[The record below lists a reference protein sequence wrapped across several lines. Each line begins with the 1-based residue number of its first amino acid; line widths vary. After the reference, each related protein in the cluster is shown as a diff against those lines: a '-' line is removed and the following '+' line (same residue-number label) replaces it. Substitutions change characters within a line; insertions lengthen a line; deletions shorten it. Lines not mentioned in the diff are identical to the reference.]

1 MAPLAKAFIDMGW
14 KVTGSDQEKVYPPE
28 STYLQNNNILY
39 CKSYSAKNVP
49 HEADLVVVGRSAL
62 LVDANNPE
70 YLQAKSLGLETVSYP
85 EVIGEFVVKEN
96 SIVIAGTYGKTTI
109 SALVAWILTCAKL
122 NPSYMIGGIPLNL
135 IDGVK
140 ITNSEWSVVEG
151 DEIPS
156 LLKTGPLKFMFY
168 KPKYLLLTATKWDH
182 PEIYKS
188 EDQYKEAFIKL
199 VELLPSDGLLVYAVD
214 SVDKLVIEK
223 AKCRKVSYSLDN
235 PPVDNRII
243 FIRTQLLGK
252 PNLENIY
259 GSFVLCKELGVKEEV
274 ILKAIETFSGVKTRL
289 EFLGK
294 IGGRYLYWDFAQHPE
309 KVKGSLTALKECYLN
324 KRIICIYDPAT
335 TGLKYKESL
344 DWFRKAFDNADLVI
358 VTKVNYI
365 SDVSKE
371 NRVIGPNLVKSFGGS
386 EKVIYMPI
394 NETIIRWVK
403 ENTKNE
409 DVIVF
414 MSSGG
419 LKFTELIEKIKRE
432 LGEPEG
438 QEGQEGKEGQDG

>member
-1 MAPLAKAFIDMGW
+1 MAPLAKSFKDLGW
-14 KVTGSDQEKVYPPE
+14 EVTGSDQEKVYPPV

-39 CKSYSAKNVP
+39 CKGYSAKNVP
-49 HEADLVVVGRSAL
+49 FEADLVVVGRSAL
-62 LVDANNPE
+62 LVDSSNPE
-70 YLQAKSLGLETVSYP
+70 YLKAKNLGLKTVSYP

-140 ITNSEWSVVEG
+140 ITNTEWSVVEG

-156 LLKTGPLKFMFY
+156 LFKTDPPKFMFY

-188 EDQYKEAFIKL
+188 EGQYKGAFIKL
-199 VELLPSDGLLVYAVD
+199 VELLPPDGLLVYAVD
-214 SVDKLVIEK
+214 NVDKQVIGK

-235 PPVDNRII
+235 PPVDNGNI

-259 GSFVLCKELGVKEEV
+259 GSFILCKELGIKEEV

-294 IGGRYLYWDFAQHPE
+294 VDGRYLYWDFAQHPE
-309 KVKGSLTALKECYLN
+309 KVKGSLTALKERYLN
-324 KRIICIYDPAT
+324 QRIICIYDPAT

-344 DWFRKAFDNADLVI
+344 NWFKKAFDDADLVI
-358 VTKVNYI
+358 IAKVNYI
-365 SDVSKE
+365 SDISKE
-371 NRVIGPNLVKSFGGS
+371 DRVTGPNLVKVFGRS
-386 EKVIYMPI
+386 EKVVYMPI
-394 NETIIRWVK
+394 NETIVRWVS

-419 LKFTELIEKIKRE
+419 LDFTELIENIK
-432 LGEPEG
+432 
-438 QEGQEGKEGQDG
+438 GKLKGGL